1 MLDRF
6 FVDSNVWLYMFLEK
20 GTDKALLAKQFIN
33 EKLLNNQV
41 VISWQVLNE
50 ITNVLLK
57 NKFSESTVYVIIE
70 WICKVVK
77 IQDFSEKLLLDASDL
92 RRNIYVSV
100 WDSLIVAAAIN
111 ADCRYIITE
120 DMQHNQTINKT
131 TIVNI
136 FNKEHK
142 QKKTLTGS

>member
-1 MLDRF
+1 MFDKF

-20 GTDKALLAKQFIN
+20 DSEKALLAKQFIN
-33 EKLLNNQV
+33 EKLLSDQV

-57 NKFSESTVYVIIE
+57 NKLSESTVYVIIE
-70 WICKVVK
+70 WICKVAR

-92 RRNIYVSV
+92 RRNISVSI
-100 WDSLIVAAAIN
+100 WDSLIVSAAIN
-111 ADCRYIITE
+111 ADCQYIITE
-120 DMQHNQTINKT
+120 DMQHRQVISKT

-136 FNKEHK
+136 FKNELK
-142 QKKTLTGS
+142 Q